1 MDDRERKQQ
10 TVYGMSTPFAQGAR
24 RARAVETWMRDGTSA
39 AHALRRDR
47 FKAVVI
53 IATVCVLGAA
63 LALLSTA
70 NGVSEHVS
78 ALGRAVLRVGGGVSD
93 DTANGGRSSSSSRAG
108 VLASLGAVETGVQS
122 SSVRHTAALG
132 MRRTKLTIPII
143 MITLG
148 TPDDDQAA
156 KESLKKL
163 MERTSMTPEEL
174 KDIVFFSKGVDATAW
189 PDNMHLAEYAV
200 RDVRKQAGEL
210 GHTVMDLPWLQIM
223 ELSKQTKDGKLPVEW
238 RRLAHHVGC
247 LYAHL
252 AQWQLVKDM
261 GLKHALIFESD
272 GVGKADLPFAELP
285 TAISKL
291 PSDADLL
298 LLSFGN
304 TPGGELVAKWPG
316 HGDDGVE
323 VEAHLY
329 KWNQFQPVAGL
340 QCYVITQSFVRKVH
354 EFIAHKGADMIDAWL
369 LGKMCVVGKDKDWNM
384 RGIGER
390 EFMPPGSK
398 PILNCYHA
406 STWS

>member
-1 MDDRERKQQ
+1 
-10 TVYGMSTPFAQGAR
+10 MSTPFAQGAR

-47 FKAVVI
+47 FKAVVV

-78 ALGRAVLRVGGGVSD
+78 ALGRAVLRVGGGASGQSGKGI
-93 DTANGGRSSSSSRAG
+93 AGRGSPAG
-108 VLASLGAVETGVQS
+108 VLASLDAIETATP
-122 SSVRHTAALG
+122 RRRNAALG
-132 MRRTKLTIPII
+132 MRRTKLTVPII

-148 TPDDDQAA
+148 TADDDQAA
-156 KESLKKL
+156 KESLIKL

-210 GHTVMDLPWLQIM
+210 GHTIMDLPWLQIM

-272 GVGKADLPFAELP
+272 GVGKADLPFTELP

-291 PSDADLL
+291 PRDADLL

-304 TPGGELVAKWPG
+304 TPGGDLVAKWPG

-329 KWNQFQPVAGL
+329 KWDQFQAVAGL

-354 EFIAHKGADMIDAWL
+354 EYIAHKGADMIDAWL

-384 RGIGER
+384 RGLGETD
-390 EFMPPGSK
+390 FMPPGSK

-406 STWS
+406 STWA